1 MPPSPLDEALAAGR
15 LSKMGY
21 LLARMRQ
28 AEADAERIISAS
40 PQGSIGRAELAYD
53 QRARAPRRYHD

>member
-1 MPPSPLDEALAAGR
+1 MD
-15 LSKMGY
+15 Y

-53 QRARAPRRYHD
+53 QRHDQRARAPRRYHD